1 MNSST
6 LFSPWRLGPY
16 DLRHRIVMP
25 PLTRLRSDEPH
36 NAPGPLNAQYY
47 GQRAS
52 EGGLII
58 AEATWVSP
66 GGKALP
72 GAPGVSTDHQVE
84 GWAAV
89 TKAVHAKGGVIFL
102 QLWHS
107 GRIGHS
113 SVRPGGGRPV
123 APSAVAARGLTL
135 NARGERVPFETPRA
149 LETHEIAS
157 LVEEFRQGARNALV
171 AGFDGVELHGA
182 NGYLFEQFLQSR
194 TNRRSDAYGGAFE
207 NRARFL
213 LEAAS
218 AVADVCGP
226 ERVGV
231 RLSPYGVASD
241 SGEDEPFPLYL
252 HTIQALAKLNIADL
266 HLIEPRSSGI
276 GSAEVDRS
284 DQPLAAA
291 LFRPHWPSA
300 LISAGGYDQ
309 ANANTMIAGGHADAI
324 GFGRAFIANPDLPR
338 RLFEGAPLNTYDR
351 ASFYTKGPRGYT
363 DYPAGQP
370 GAPAI

>member
-123 APSAVAARGLTL
+123 APSAVAARGLT
-135 NARGERVPFETPRA
+135 V
-149 LETHEIAS
+149 
-157 LVEEFRQGARNALV
+157 
-171 AGFDGVELHGA
+171 
-182 NGYLFEQFLQSR
+182 
-194 TNRRSDAYGGAFE
+194 
-207 NRARFL
+207 
-213 LEAAS
+213 
-218 AVADVCGP
+218 
-226 ERVGV
+226 
-231 RLSPYGVASD
+231 
-241 SGEDEPFPLYL
+241 
-252 HTIQALAKLNIADL
+252 
-266 HLIEPRSSGI
+266 
-276 GSAEVDRS
+276 
-284 DQPLAAA
+284 
-291 LFRPHWPSA
+291 
-300 LISAGGYDQ
+300 
-309 ANANTMIAGGHADAI
+309 
-324 GFGRAFIANPDLPR
+324 
-338 RLFEGAPLNTYDR
+338 
-351 ASFYTKGPRGYT
+351 
-363 DYPAGQP
+363 
-370 GAPAI
+370 